1 MKLGNKLTG
10 KMKRII
16 LSIMAF
22 LISITIILGIY
33 FNQLTEWNKN
43 RIQDGKIKQ
52 LTVLENIERD
62 KYTIIVSH
70 LPKNESA
77 KNYYYEVIYNIKTND
92 NDEIIMKFNEYEND
106 KNSMEKNGSKIS
118 KEYNIVYYKVLNNS
132 YKIFWKRYF
141 KKCFTLTFNNENEVT
156 GRYLW
161 ENRYK

>member
-1 MKLGNKLTG
+1 MKLSNKLTG
-10 KMKRII
+10 KMKKII

-22 LISITIILGIY
+22 LIFITIILGIY

-70 LPKNESA
+70 LPKNESV
-77 KNYYYEVIYNIKTND
+77 KNYYYEIIYNIKIN
-92 NDEIIMKFNEYEND
+92 NKDEVIMLFNEYENV
-106 KNSMEKNGSKIS
+106 KKLLQMNSSEISKI
-118 KEYNIVYYKVLNNS
+118 EYNIVYYKVLNNS

-141 KKCFTLTFNNENEVT
+141 KKCFTLTFNNNEVIEK
-156 GRYLW
+156 YLW
-161 ENRYK
+161 ENKYK